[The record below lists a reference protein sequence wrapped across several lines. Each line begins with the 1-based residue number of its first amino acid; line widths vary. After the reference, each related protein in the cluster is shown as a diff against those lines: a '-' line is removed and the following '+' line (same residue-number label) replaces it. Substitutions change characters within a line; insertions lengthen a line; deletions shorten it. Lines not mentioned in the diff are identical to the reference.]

1 MAFLQNASIRL
12 KILSPLVAISTIAL
26 IGAGFLALRYEQAS
40 VEYSDFILREN
51 GVNAEMPQIRAN
63 LGATINDSYRAI
75 ALTPDAIIKAG
86 LQTHYET
93 TKATIEQEIAKVRG
107 LLPQAKADFDNLDQR
122 VSLLSGLTD
131 KAMALAMKNDDAGA
145 QAAMDAADDPSNKL
159 FADMQEWS
167 GNLQRGVIEKSAA
180 LERQAR
186 QTVLLVL
193 GSLLLSIF
201 AAFAASIFIASKGIT
216 GPIKTL
222 VQRMNAL
229 TMGDTQSPIAGL
241 TRRDEVGHMAS
252 ALAIFRDNA
261 VDRLRLEE
269 EASSSRIASERDRTA
284 REAQRSR
291 ESAAV
296 KFAVDA
302 LSNGLSRLSAGDL
315 SFELPGPFASDL
327 DLVRTNF
334 NQSLLKLRET
344 LRSIGGNAL
353 AMDAGAQ
360 DMRSA
365 ADDLSKRTEQQATS
379 IEQTAAA
386 LEQITITLRNSA
398 GRAEE
403 AGKLVER
410 TRVGAENSGNVVRRA
425 VATIH
430 EIEKSSIEITGI
442 TSLIDDIAF
451 QTNLLAL
458 NAGVEAARAGDAG
471 KGFAVVAQEVREL
484 AQRSAGAAK
493 QIKDLI
499 TSSSNQVRSGVSLVT
514 ETGVTLGN
522 IVSEVRDI
530 SQHVTAIV
538 AAAREQS
545 TALQEINAAVNVMDR
560 ATQDNATMVQQT
572 TDASRALA
580 RQAENL
586 NILLAQFSISH
597 EDGAKGQNYRRREA
611 A

>member
-1 MAFLQNASIRL
+1 MPFLQNASIRL
-12 KILSPLVAISTIAL
+12 KILSPLVAISAIAL
-26 IGAGFLALRYEQAS
+26 IGTGFMAVEYNRAS
-40 VEYSDFILREN
+40 MEYSDFILREN

-63 LGATINDSYRAI
+63 LIATINDIYRAI
-75 ALTPDAIIKAG
+75 GLTPDAIAKVG
-86 LQTHYET
+86 LQSHYET
-93 TKATIEQEIAKVRG
+93 TKVTLKQEIAKVRG
-107 LLPQAKADFDNLDQR
+107 LLPWAKADFDNLEQR
-122 VSLLSGLTD
+122 VSVVNGMTD
-131 KAMALAMKNDDAGA
+131 KAMALATKNDDAGA
-145 QAAMDAADDPSNKL
+145 REAMDDADGPSNKL

-167 GNLQRGVIEKSAA
+167 GNLQRGVIEKSAG
-180 LERQAR
+180 LERQADK
-186 QTVLLVL
+186 TILLVL
-193 GSLLLSIF
+193 GGLLLSVF
-201 AAFAASIFIASKGIT
+201 AAFAAALFIASRGIT

-222 VQRMNAL
+222 VKRMKAL
-229 TMGDTQSPIAGL
+229 TLGDTQSPIAGL
-241 TRRDEVGHMAS
+241 TRLDEVGHMAS

-261 VDRLRLEE
+261 VERLRLEE
-269 EASSSRIASERDRTA
+269 ETSSSRAASERDRA
-284 REAQRSR
+284 GREAQRSR
-291 ESAAV
+291 ESADV
-296 KFAVDA
+296 RFAVDA
-302 LSNGLSRLSAGDL
+302 LSDGLGRLSAGDL
-315 SFELPGPFASDL
+315 GFELQDAFVGEL

-344 LRSIGGNAL
+344 LRSIGRNAL

-360 DMRSA
+360 DMRNA

-386 LEQITITLRNSA
+386 LEQITITVRDST

-403 AGKLVER
+403 VGKLVER
-410 TRVGAENSGNVVRRA
+410 TRVGAEVSGNVVSRA

-430 EIEKSSIEITGI
+430 AIEKSSLEITGI
-442 TSLIDDIAF
+442 ISLIDDIAF

-458 NAGVEAARAGDAG
+458 NAGVEAARAGEAG

-499 TSSSNQVRSGVSLVT
+499 TSSSNQVRSGVSLVN
-514 ETGVTLGN
+514 ETGVALEN
-522 IVSEVRDI
+522 IVGEVREI

-545 TALQEINAAVNVMDR
+545 TGLQEINAAVNVMDR

-580 RQAENL
+580 QQAENL
-586 NILLAQFSISH
+586 NALLAQFSIAR
-597 EDGAKGQNYRRREA
+597 EDAAIGLKHRRPA
-611 A
+611 AA